1 MKKSIWGP
9 HIWLFLHLLSMRI
22 KQEYFIQDKK
32 EIIKQIN
39 QICSNLPC
47 PTCSA
52 HATITLKKLNLSRVN
67 TKEQL
72 TKCIFLLHN
81 EVNKR
86 LKKPEFKEEEL
97 INHYKVYDF
106 QKAAKNYIKVMNTSN
121 YSERMLLHSFN
132 KKRFLKDFI
141 EYIKNNIHKYDIIL
155 NEI

>member
-1 MKKSIWGP
+1 
-9 HIWLFLHLLSMRI
+9 MRI
-22 KQEYFIQDKK
+22 KEEYFIEDKK
-32 EIIKQIN
+32 ELIKQIN

-52 HATITLKKLNLSRVN
+52 HATITLKKLNISRVN

-97 INHYKVYDF
+97 NKYKLYDF
-106 QKAAKNYIKVMNTSN
+106 QKAARNYIKVMNSSN

-132 KKRFLKDFI
+132 KKRFLNEFI
-141 EYIKNNIHKYDIIL
+141 DYIKNNIHKYDIIL
-155 NEI
+155 NET